1 MPDFIRKPLGAIL
14 IILSLVAYAA
24 LVGLAS
30 GWIARQ
36 DVLAQGLLYLVLGVA
51 WVPALMPLT
60 RWTET
65 GRFTKAATP
74 ATPAARETDK

>member
-1 MPDFIRKPLGAIL
+1 MAPVVRKPLGTIL
-14 IILSLVAYAA
+14 IIFALCAYAA

-30 GWIARQ
+30 GSIARLP
-36 DVLAQGLLYLVLGVA
+36 VLVQGLLYLLAGVA

-65 GRFTKAATP
+65 GSFSRRRQ
-74 ATPAARETDK
+74 RESDA